1 MGEIDKKTDFTSYG
15 SVIKETRQEIK
26 DILIKFLKSDD
37 KYLHLN
43 YFPSA
48 GKSHLAL
55 RVLYDYGL
63 FYIYLTPY
71 HNLAEEQK
79 KKFVFLENIEHIEG
93 RKRLCKNEKYKNLYK
108 KNISI
113 SIMCKNCPYNPYN
126 KDTKTYLGRTH
137 PCEYY
142 KRLDSIFKLPD
153 TWFGVHHHLGGLVQD
168 YIKKINGK
176 KGKDKVKISVVI
188 IDENPLG
195 SIKTEIK
202 IDYSLLMKNVK
213 FFSKLK
219 KSKEKELLLY
229 LMYSL
234 KNIITTTTEEIESGR
249 HLIFYKKL
257 HNSILKTFPKIK
269 IENLKDLD
277 LKFQE
282 ILAEQYFIKQKDC
295 PKNIISSLIYF
306 LIEMY
311 NHISEMKDSFTFFK
325 KSINIIQPKNP
336 EKSQYVKLIFHNL
349 NRLKIEGDVKV
360 IFLDATTPPSFYEK
374 LIGEKIVSSSKN
386 VSLESSIY
394 QLTSGRYPMTSIDW
408 TRKIDGVQVIK
419 NYLKEILRLI
429 CEKHKDT
436 YVLVICRKKYEE
448 ELRKISK
455 NIETAHYPI
464 SGMNKW
470 EKGTVVVLFGCPEY
484 SRNHIETTAGLLQ
497 IPKEEIRYLGR
508 ESLMIQGIHRIRPIL
523 STRLKYIYI
532 LSKVDLDIAFV
543 RKLDKYKLKKLLEE
557 EIEYGTIDR
566 TEIMDAVRDKLITE
580 ILKDE
585 AKTFKE
591 MKEMLDMKIGN
602 QMLEELLNIY
612 IDFEGFIKVFLRKGK
627 RYYDLISDLKPD
639 KKTKLFEFIKSN
651 PKLTSIQIR
660 EKFYDNKI
668 SLGTVKRRLRD
679 LLESKK
685 IERIKDKFGG
695 SYIYKKVS
703 D

>member
-1 MGEIDKKTDFTSYG
+1 MGEIDKKTDFSYV
-15 SVIKETRQEIK
+15 SEIEKTRIKITN
-26 DILIKFLKSDD
+26 ILINFLKSHN

-43 YFPSA
+43 YYPSA
-48 GKSHLAL
+48 GKTHIAI
-55 RVLYDYGL
+55 RVLRDLGL
-63 FYIYLTPY
+63 FYIYLSPY
-71 HNLAEEQK
+71 HNLAEEQL
-79 KKFVFLENIEHIEG
+79 KKFVFLKDVEHIEG
-93 RKRLCKNEKYKNLYK
+93 RNRLCKHEEYK
-108 KNISI
+108 KLSKNNISI
-113 SIMCKNCPYNPYN
+113 SIMCKKCPYNPYN
-126 KDTKTYLGRTH
+126 KDTKTYLGKTH

-142 KRLDSIFKLPD
+142 RRIKSIYEYPD

-176 KGKDKVKISVVI
+176 KGKDKVKISGIV
-188 IDENPLG
+188 IDENPIEN
-195 SIKTEIK
+195 IKTEIK

-229 LMYSL
+229 LMYNL
-234 KNIITTTTEEIESGR
+234 KNIITTTTEEVESGR
-249 HLIFYKKL
+249 YLIYYKNL
-257 HNSILKTFPKIK
+257 HDNILKTFPKIN

-282 ILAEQYFIKQKDC
+282 ILVEQYFIKKKDC
-295 PKNIISSLIYF
+295 PKNVISSLIYF

-325 KSINIIQPKNP
+325 NSINIIQPKNP
-336 EKSQYVKLIFHNL
+336 EKSHYVRLVFYNL

-374 LIGEKIVSSSKN
+374 LIGEKIVTSSKK

-464 SGMNKW
+464 SGSNKW

-484 SRNHIETTAGLLQ
+484 SRNHIKTTADLLDVP
-497 IPKEEIRYLGR
+497 IEEYRYLGR
-508 ESLMIQGIHRIRPIL
+508 ESKMIQGIHRIRPIL
-523 STRLKYIYI
+523 SIRLKYIYI
-532 LSKVDLDIAFV
+532 LSKVDLDITFV
-543 RKLDKYKLKKLLEE
+543 RKLDKYSFIKLLEE
-557 EIEYGTIDR
+557 EIEYGSIDDIQD
-566 TEIMDAVRDKLITE
+566 EVRDKLITK

-585 AKTFKE
+585 SKTFKE
-591 MKEMLDMKIGN
+591 IKDLLEMKIGN
-602 QMLEELLNIY
+602 EMLRILLDIF
-612 IDFEGFIKVFLRKGK
+612 IDFDGSIRVFLKKGK
-627 RYYDLISDLKPD
+627 NHYDLISELKPD

-651 PKLTSIQIR
+651 PELTSIQIR
-660 EKFYDNKI
+660 DKFYDNKI
-668 SLGTVKRRLRD
+668 SLGTVKRRLNK